1 MSDPATPLP
10 RTPEPE
16 LMDGAAQARAYA
28 EADFAEPHDH
38 FVTLFGESFDEL
50 AVNGRVV
57 DLGCGTADI
66 TVRFARAY
74 PDCRIDGVDGS
85 AAMLRHG
92 HAAVAAAGLGAR
104 ITLLHGRLPEA
115 VLPAATYPVLISNSL
130 LHHLHRPGVLWATV
144 DRLADVGAAVFIM
157 DLLRPTSA
165 ADVERLVATYAAGEP
180 EVLQRDFRAS
190 LHAAFTVAEVR
201 AQLHDA
207 ALDWLDVCVVSDRH
221 LVISGVRPGQVSC
234 HGPRG

>member
-1 MSDPATPLP
+1 MSDEAMPLP

-16 LMDGAAQARAYA
+16 LMAGEEQARAYA
-28 EADFAEPHDH
+28 EADFAEPHDR
-38 FVTLFGESFDEL
+38 FVALFGESFPEL
-50 AVNGRVV
+50 EMNGRVA
-57 DLGCGTADI
+57 DLGCGTADV
-66 TVRFARAY
+66 TLRFARAY

-85 AAMLRHG
+85 AAMLQHG

-104 ITLLHGRLPEA
+104 VTLLHGRLPEVA
-115 VLPAATYPVLISNSL
+115 LPAATYPVVISNSL

-144 DRLADVGAAVFIM
+144 DRLARAQAAVFIM
-157 DLLRPTSA
+157 DLLRPASA
-165 ADVERLVATYAAGEP
+165 AAVERLVATYAADEP

-201 AQLHDA
+201 AQLRDA

-221 LVISGVRPGQVSC
+221 LVISGVRPG
-234 HGPRG
+234 